1 MNAIQYV
8 GRVSIGT
15 LESIG
20 SFVLFIRSI
29 LKELF
34 PLRFN
39 LLIVQMEFI
48 GNKSFGIISLAA
60 LMVGAVFGL
69 QFGDIFRIFK
79 SESMIGAAAAYSLS
93 KELAPVVTA
102 FLVTGRAGSSMAA
115 EIATMKVNDQI
126 DSLKVLGVS
135 PFNFLI
141 GPRIVATVL
150 MLPLLTA
157 LFLFVGVFSSYFI
170 GVIIFNVDSGVYVA
184 NIQWISEPIH
194 IIEGLVK
201 SAIFGLILASV
212 GCYKGLGAGRGAKG
226 VGIATTHSVVI
237 SLVATL
243 IVDFI
248 LSFMYSE
255 F

>member
-115 EIATMKVNDQI
+115 EIATMK
-126 DSLKVLGVS
+126 
-135 PFNFLI
+135 LI
-141 GPRIVATVL
+141 
-150 MLPLLTA
+150 
-157 LFLFVGVFSSYFI
+157 
-170 GVIIFNVDSGVYVA
+170 
-184 NIQWISEPIH
+184 H
-194 IIEGLVK
+194 
-201 SAIFGLILASV
+201 
-212 GCYKGLGAGRGAKG
+212 
-226 VGIATTHSVVI
+226 
-237 SLVATL
+237 
-243 IVDFI
+243 
-248 LSFMYSE
+248 
-255 F
+255 

>member
-1 MNAIQYV
+1 MNAIQFV
-8 GRVSIGT
+8 GQATIATVVSIGR
-15 LESIG
+15 
-20 SFVLFIRSI
+20 FVIFIRSI

-34 PLRFN
+34 PLRLN
-39 LLIVQMEFI
+39 LLVVQMEFI
-48 GNKSFGIISLAA
+48 GNQSFGIISLAA

-79 SESMIGAAAAYSLS
+79 SESMIGAAASYSLS

-141 GPRIVATVL
+141 GPRILATVL
-150 MLPLLTA
+150 MLPLLTS
-157 LFLFVGVFSSYFI
+157 LFLFVGVLSSYFI

-194 IIEGLVK
+194 IVEGLVK
-201 SAIFGLILASV
+201 SAIFGLVLASV
-212 GCYKGLGAGRGAKG
+212 GCYQGLGAGRGAKG
-226 VGIATTHSVVI
+226 VGIATTYSVVI

-243 IVDFI
+243 IVDFM

>member
-8 GRVSIGT
+8 GHATIATVVSIGR
-15 LESIG
+15 
-20 SFVLFIRSI
+20 FVIFIRSI

-34 PLRFN
+34 PLRLN
-39 LLIVQMEFI
+39 LLVVQMEFI
-48 GNKSFGIISLAA
+48 GNQSFVIISLAA

-79 SESMIGAAAAYSLS
+79 SESMIGAAASYSLS

-141 GPRIVATVL
+141 GPRILATVL

-157 LFLFVGVFSSYFI
+157 LFLFVGVLSSYFI

-194 IIEGLVK
+194 IVEGLVK
-201 SAIFGLILASV
+201 SAIFGLVLASV
-212 GCYKGLGAGRGAKG
+212 GCYQGLGAGRGAKG
-226 VGIATTHSVVI
+226 VGIATTYSVVI